1 MKKCPSCSYGNP
13 DCGGKCC
20 ICGRDISGVAAVPL
34 PVPEKGSGLMLAYGI
49 ALLVC
54 AGLFLLLQPLLKTAP
69 APAPAVS
76 DEAYPAEGILYSL
89 EKMSG
94 LAYLPPADRLAALP
108 LLSSREEKVAFAAA
122 KAVGAWARSERDP
135 DLARTWLEKLLDTAV
150 SGRGAARRQAALEAA
165 FALAFGADPALYAG
179 GIKAASSAL
188 VREGDPALKGA
199 GFLLSAMAG
208 SEEHVGQM
216 RDTLLH
222 DPVRASRLYAACALS
237 RLGDPAG
244 HKYLAGT
251 AAGGD
256 PELAPEALACL
267 SYSAS
272 PDAERLLASAARDG
286 LRAAAAESAKRA
298 LMLRKQLAIIKK

>member
-1 MKKCPSCSYGNP
+1 
-13 DCGGKCC
+13 
-20 ICGRDISGVAAVPL
+20 
-34 PVPEKGSGLMLAYGI
+34 MLAYGGS
-49 ALLVC
+49 LLAC

-69 APAPAVS
+69 APAPAAA

-89 EKMSG
+89 EKMGS
-94 LAYLPPADRLAALP
+94 LAYLPAADRLAVLP
-108 LLSSREEKVAFAAA
+108 LLSSREEKVGFAAA
-122 KAVGAWARSERDP
+122 KAVGAWARAERDP
-135 DLARTWLEKLLDTAV
+135 ALARTWLEKLLETAV
-150 SGRGAARRQAALEAA
+150 SGPGAARRQAALEAG
-165 FALAFGADPALYAG
+165 FTLAFGADPAPYAG
-179 GIKAASSAL
+179 GIKAAAAAL

-208 SEEHVGQM
+208 FSDYVPQM
-216 RDTLLH
+216 RETLLY
-222 DPVRASRLYAACALS
+222 DPVRASKLYAACALS

-244 HKYLAGT
+244 HSYLART

-272 PDAERLLASAARDG
+272 PDAERLLASAAQDG
-286 LRAAAAESAKRA
+286 LRASAAESAKRA